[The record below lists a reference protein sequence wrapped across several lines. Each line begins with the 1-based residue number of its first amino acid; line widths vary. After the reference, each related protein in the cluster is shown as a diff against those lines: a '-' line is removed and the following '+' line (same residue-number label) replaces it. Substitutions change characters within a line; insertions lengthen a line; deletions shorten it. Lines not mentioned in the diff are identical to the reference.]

1 MSTTDAVI
9 IIKRQLYPVKIM
21 YGIHSAKTGSRYKVT
36 LATVET
42 KVTLATVETK
52 VTLATVETKVTL
64 ATVDTKNVFG
74 HGCRRTTVKRQ
85 KKLYYGWK

>member
-42 KVTLATVETK
+42 KVTLATV
-52 VTLATVETKVTL
+52 
-64 ATVDTKNVFG
+64 DTKNVFG

>member
-42 KVTLATVETK
+42 K
-52 VTLATVETKVTL
+52 
-64 ATVDTKNVFG
+64 NVFG